1 MWIYNAAV
9 GENIVLTLGI
19 YFTSITGFIG
29 FNPNFTVEIKF
40 SFLICHYELKI

>member
-1 MWIYNAAV
+1 MAV

-29 FNPNFTVEIKF
+29 FNPNFTVWVL
-40 SFLICHYELKI
+40 SSVV